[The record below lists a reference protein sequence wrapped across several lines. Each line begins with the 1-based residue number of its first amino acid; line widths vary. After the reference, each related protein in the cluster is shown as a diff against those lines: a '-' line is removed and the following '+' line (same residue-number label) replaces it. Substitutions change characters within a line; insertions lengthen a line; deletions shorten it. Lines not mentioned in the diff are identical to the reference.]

1 MMVALKVRP
10 LAFRFW
16 GVAFTRI
23 WGMMHEEDLLN
34 GRGSFAD
41 FRHYWQKVH
50 VQMAAMRASTE
61 QDRTKQAKNAVLV
74 ALAISFF
81 GSVFGVV
88 FGVGSGVVT
97 GAEAWII
104 GLCSVVTG
112 GLWILMLVRPLYAT
126 GAITGLLS
134 IYFVFHLNAGSMFAF
149 DQSKDILRIMPY
161 LFWFFPL
168 VIFHKFT
175 NVGFHRKPIDLF
187 IGFGPLPVIGVVLHH
202 LSTEFMIEEFD
213 AITVFAASYFAFVF
227 CVGFYSRHRDA
238 EVLHIAQAEQSL
250 RRAEELR
257 VSEERF
263 RLIGRATNDLI
274 WDADLKSGQIW
285 WNDTLANVYGYNP
298 AELSRDLDAWERWV
312 HPEDRER
319 VIGNLQAVMDGSE
332 TNWTAEYRLI
342 CADGRTLE
350 VVDRDLLLR
359 DEAGAPAR
367 MIGSTT
373 DVTQLRDLERKLRQS
388 QKMEAVGQLTGGIAH
403 DFNNLL
409 TIILGNA
416 ELLADSVGDD
426 PKAQRLAETT
436 MLAAERGATLT
447 SRLLAFARKQPL
459 APKQIQP
466 ASLLQSLQG
475 LIQRTIKEDI
485 EIDLTAEPDVEH
497 IEVDPAQF
505 ENAVLNLV
513 INARD
518 AMPEGGR
525 LGIHIR
531 NVTLHDE
538 ETAGLDSGPTGRFVM
553 IEVSDSG
560 HGMPPDVVERAF
572 EPFFTTKPTGK
583 GSGMGLAMV
592 WGFVQQSQ
600 GHARIHSE
608 PGKGTT
614 VQLYFPAVA
623 KLRSPDAPSDRKA
636 GEEKKGSGRILVVE
650 DDEIVRE
657 HVVSQLRGFG
667 YEVEAAGSAGVALSL
682 LEKGG
687 RFDLL
692 FTDVVMPGGMNGRQL
707 ADEALRR
714 VPSLKVL
721 FTSGYS
727 EDVIVHEGRLDPGVE
742 LLSKPYRRHELA
754 EKVAK
759 MIAG

>member
-1 MMVALKVRP
+1 LILTMVRP
-10 LAFRFW
+10 FL
-16 GVAFTRI
+16 
-23 WGMMHEEDLLN
+23 
-34 GRGSFAD
+34 
-41 FRHYWQKVH
+41 
-50 VQMAAMRASTE
+50 
-61 QDRTKQAKNAVLV
+61 
-74 ALAISFF
+74 
-81 GSVFGVV
+81 
-88 FGVGSGVVT
+88 
-97 GAEAWII
+97 
-104 GLCSVVTG
+104 
-112 GLWILMLVRPLYAT
+112 AT

-134 IYFVFHLNAGSMFAF
+134 VYFVFHLNAGAIFGF
-149 DQSKDILRIMPY
+149 DQSENILRILPY

-175 NVGFHRKPIDLF
+175 NVGFHKRPIDLF
-187 IGFGPLPVIGVVLHH
+187 IGFGPLPTIGVVLHH
-202 LSTEFMIEEFD
+202 LSADFVIEEFD
-213 AITVFAASYFAFVF
+213 AIAVFAASFFAFVF

-238 EVLHIAQAEQSL
+238 EVLHIAQVEQSL

-263 RLIGRATNDLI
+263 RLIGKATNDLI
-274 WDADLKSGQIW
+274 WDADLKSGRIW
-285 WNDTLANVYGYNP
+285 WNDTLVGIYGYNP

-319 VIGNLQAVMDGSE
+319 VIGSLQAVMDGTES
-332 TNWTAEYRLI
+332 NWSAEYRLI

-350 VVDRDLLLR
+350 VVDRALLLR
-359 DEAGAPAR
+359 DEGGAPAR
-367 MIGSTT
+367 IIGSAT
-373 DVTQLRDLERKLRQS
+373 DVTELRDLERKLRQS
-388 QKMEAVGQLTGGIAH
+388 QKMEAIGQLTGGIAH

-416 ELLADSVGDD
+416 EMLADFVGDD

-447 SRLLAFARKQPL
+447 NRLLAFARKQPL
-459 APKQIQP
+459 APRQIEP
-466 ASLLQSLQG
+466 APLVQSLQG
-475 LIQRTIKEDI
+475 LIHRTIKEDI
-485 EIDLTAEPDVEH
+485 EIDLTAEPDVGH

-518 AMPEGGR
+518 AMPEGGK

-531 NVTLHDE
+531 NVTLHDDE
-538 ETAGLDSGPTGRFVM
+538 RLGLDGGLTGRFVL

-560 HGMPPDVVERAF
+560 HGMPPDVLERAF
-572 EPFFTTKPTGK
+572 EPFFTTKPAGK

-608 PGKGTT
+608 PDSGTA
-614 VQLYFPAVA
+614 VQLFFPAVA
-623 KLRSPDAPSDRKA
+623 DVRAPEAQSDRKA
-636 GEEKKGSGRILVVE
+636 REEKKGSGRILVVE

-657 HVVSQLRGFG
+657 HVVSQLQGFG
-667 YEVEAAGSAGVALSL
+667 YEVEAAASAGVALTL
-682 LEKGG
+682 LEKGA

-714 VPSLKVL
+714 DPSLKVL

-742 LLSKPYRRHELA
+742 LLSKPYRRHELS
-754 EKVAK
+754 EKVAQ
-759 MIAG
+759 MISG